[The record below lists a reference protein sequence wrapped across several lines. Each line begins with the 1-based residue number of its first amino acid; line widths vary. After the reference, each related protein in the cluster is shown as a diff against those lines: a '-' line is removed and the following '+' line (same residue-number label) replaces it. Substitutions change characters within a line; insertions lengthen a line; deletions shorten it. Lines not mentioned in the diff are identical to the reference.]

1 MVNFTTMAGAA
12 LSSAIIGLQAGIYV
26 EAKNNVQ
33 PITIKYEQHIIESD
47 NDDSYNKRIV
57 AIVETIEREREAAK
71 QQEIRCLAENIYF
84 EARGEPIKG
93 QKAVAFVTLNRLN
106 TEGFPN
112 TICDVVW
119 EANQFSWTKK
129 DDLTIKE
136 QDAWRLAEFIARDT
150 IAHYESMPDP
160 TNGALFFHEESINP
174 YWSKSFSLK
183 AKIGKHKF
191 YG

>member
-1 MVNFTTMAGAA
+1 MVNFTTIAGAA

-26 EAKNNVQ
+26 EAKSDVQ
-33 PITIKYEQHIIESD
+33 PASYEQHITESD
-47 NDDSYNKRIV
+47 NVNERII

-71 QQEIRCLAENIYF
+71 QREIRCLAENIYF
-84 EARGEPIKG
+84 EARGEPVKG

-106 TEGFPN
+106 TEGFPD

-119 EANQFSWTKK
+119 EDSQFSWTEK

-136 QDAWRLAEFIARDT
+136 QEAWRLAEFIARDT
-150 IAHYESMPDP
+150 ITHYEDMPDP
-160 TNGALFFHEESINP
+160 TNGALFFHEKSINP